1 MICVQSSWGM
11 NRFSGGL
18 GKIGQSIRQQ
28 AEELNVKAKEVAKQL
43 EEGFI
48 PQKDAAGNI
57 IATAGMK
64 NDSNTKN
71 AVVSATID
79 KPPPLTPTRNVNDVD
94 IASAGDGT
102 NNNNQRSI
110 DVQEKISHNSE
121 STNKAIEVL
130 ARGEKKHGE
139 RE

>member
-1 MICVQSSWGM
+1 M

-94 IASAGDGT
+94 TASAGDGT
-102 NNNNQRSI
+102 NNNNQ
-110 DVQEKISHNSE
+110 
-121 STNKAIEVL
+121 STNTNTA
-130 ARGEKKHGE
+130 EKEGGSSGAPLSQRDPESVSKEELMGILLGLN
-139 RE
+139 